1 MHVTLLRAHPQ
12 SAPSMK
18 RVTQAMNRY
27 LPVPCEIRYVSPCP
41 PTILRWRVPAAVI
54 YVLYVL
60 CTQRYLQHL
69 AARLP
74 HFDVLHVVD
83 HSESFLFP
91 VTSANRKVVTCH
103 DLIPLVMENIYRHPL
118 SRQLGQRLY
127 RRSIK
132 HITDAD
138 VIITCSHATASDL
151 MRLLAVPAQKV
162 KTVYNGVDTNFFT
175 ILPDDLRWRK
185 REELGFQPHEIAIL
199 HVGSNAPY
207 KNIPAV
213 LRTVAQL
220 RHSGHPVRWV
230 KAGQHLPPSH
240 QRLARE
246 LDIADCIQVEAD
258 IDDLRLRDLYQSC
271 DVLLFPSWREG
282 FGLPVLE
289 SLACGTPAVIADTP
303 ALNEWAGKVCSSAS
317 PNDVRSLAEKVLL
330 SVEESRSPD
339 ARARWR
345 EFALQFD
352 WGSIAR
358 QIAEAY
364 AQE

>member
-1 MHVTLLRAHPQ
+1 MH
-12 SAPSMK
+12 
-18 RVTQAMNRY
+18 RY
-27 LPVPCEIRYVSPCP
+27 LPVPCEIRYVSPRP
-41 PTILRWRVPAAVI
+41 PAILRWRVPAAVI
-54 YVLYVL
+54 HMLYVI

-74 HFDVLHVVD
+74 HCDLLHLVD
-83 HSESFLFP
+83 HSESFMLP

-118 SRQLGQRLY
+118 SRMLGQWLY
-127 RRSIK
+127 RRSIE
-132 HITDAD
+132 HLTDAE

-151 MRLLAVPAQKV
+151 MRLFSVPAQKV
-162 KTVYNGVDTNFFT
+162 KTVYNGVDTSFFT
-175 ILPDDLRWRK
+175 MLPDDLRQRK

-213 LRTVAQL
+213 LRTAAHL
-220 RHSGHPVRWV
+220 RHSGHPVRWI
-230 KAGQHLPPSH
+230 KAGQPLSAPY
-240 QRLARE
+240 QQLARE

-258 IDDLRLRDLYQSC
+258 IDDFRLRDLYQSC
-271 DVLLFPSWREG
+271 DVLLFPSRREG

-303 ALNEWAGKVCSSAS
+303 ALNEWAGKVCPGAP

-330 SVEESRSPD
+330 SVEESRSPV
-339 ARARWR
+339 ARARLR

-352 WGSIAR
+352 WRTIAR

-364 AQE
+364 AQD

>member
-18 RVTQAMNRY
+18 RVTQAMHHY
-27 LPVPCEIRYVSPCP
+27 LPVPCEIRYVSPRP
-41 PTILRWRVPAAVI
+41 PAILRWRVPAAAI
-54 YVLYVL
+54 HVLYVL

-74 HFDVLHVVD
+74 RCDVLHLVD
-83 HSESFLFP
+83 HSESFLLP
-91 VTSANRKVVTCH
+91 VTSANRKLVTCH
-103 DLIPLVMENIYRHPL
+103 DLIPLVLENIYRHSL
-118 SRQLGQRLY
+118 SRQLGRWLY
-127 RRSIK
+127 RTTVK
-132 HITDAD
+132 HIACAD
-138 VIITCSHATASDL
+138 VIITCSRATASDL
-151 MRLLAVPAQKV
+151 ERLLSIPAHKV
-162 KTVYNGVDTNFFT
+162 KTVYNGVDTGFFT
-175 ILPDDLRWRK
+175 LLPDDLRQRK
-185 REELGFQPHEIAIL
+185 REALGFQPHETAIL
-199 HVGSNAPY
+199 HAGSNAPY

-213 LRTVAQL
+213 LRTVAHL
-220 RHSGHPVRWV
+220 RHSGHLVRWV
-230 KAGQHLPPSH
+230 KAGQSLPAPY

-303 ALNEWAGKVCSSAS
+303 ALNEWAGKVCPGAPPS
-317 PNDVRSLAEKVLL
+317 DVPSLAEKVLL
-330 SVEESRSPD
+330 SVEESRSPV
-339 ARARWR
+339 ARARLR

-352 WGSIAR
+352 WRTIAR
-358 QIAEAY
+358 QIAGVY